1 MRHSSALWIAA
12 LAGDLL
18 LASSSRAQTAVPPDH
33 TATYRADSLRLSGRP
48 WHAAETLLAAARRDP
63 NPNAFLIVEG
73 AKAEVHARRYEHAR
87 TLLAGQPWLLDY
99 LDGEALAVLAQAEF
113 GVGRFAEAATH
124 FQMARARAPAARVPL
139 LAVRAGVA
147 FDAADQAD
155 SAAAAFAAA
164 RAGGRLASIDPW
176 LRVRQARVTRDTAA
190 AGQLVADLPAPAA
203 RDVPVARARSLLLAA
218 DTTRALEAFAKA
230 GKGLDA
236 ARLALA
242 TGDSARARTLL
253 YSLLARDP
261 LSDDGAAGVALAL
274 GPLPP
279 RAPDEHVAMARAL
292 NRRSSVRDARIHV
305 ERALRAGDSTAG
317 TLLLYGELLVSSGQL
332 RDAARAYG
340 AAARDSAARPLAI
353 YRRARVLV
361 RLGDSTAL
369 AALSGFAA
377 RYPTD
382 SAAPGALYILGDMND
397 GRDDWVQAGR
407 WYGELIKRYPAD
419 ARASLARF
427 RLAAHAEATGDPESA
442 ASLYQAEID
451 AAGPQRTAARFW
463 VGKMA
468 EARGDSVQARSIW
481 LALAREDSLG
491 YYGMRAR
498 RETGLP
504 PLAFAAPAVSPTPPP
519 PPAEVAAGLA
529 RIDTLLLAGLDSEA
543 QAEVRVVLAHPPTDL
558 QTLLAWSEGLGLR
571 GYGSAGVR
579 LGWQAALQAPGDTR
593 VLRAIFPWPNRAA
606 VEAEAQ
612 EFGVD
617 ALLLAALVRQES
629 VFDVE
634 ALSPAGARGLVQLLP
649 STASLMARG
658 LDVAFYPEWI
668 TVPDLN
674 LHLGAAHLAELLKR
688 FGRVDAA
695 IAAYNAGPSPVR
707 RWLDR
712 AGAADPDRFIEL
724 IPYPETR
731 GYVRSLLRNRELYR
745 ALYEP

>member
-18 LASSSRAQTAVPPDH
+18 LASSSRAQTAAPPDH

-332 RDAARAYG
+332 RDAVRAYA

-369 AALSGFAA
+369 SALSGFAA

-382 SAAPGALYILGDMND
+382 SAAPGALYILGDVND

-427 RLAAHAEATGDPESA
+427 RLAAHAEATGNPDSA

-468 EARGDSVQARSIW
+468 EARGDSAQARSIW

-504 PLAFAAPAVSPTPPP
+504 PLAFAAPVVSPTPPP
-519 PPAEVAAGLA
+519 APAEVAAGLA

-634 ALSPAGARGLVQLLP
+634 ALSPAGARGLAQLLP

-707 RWLDR
+707 RWLER